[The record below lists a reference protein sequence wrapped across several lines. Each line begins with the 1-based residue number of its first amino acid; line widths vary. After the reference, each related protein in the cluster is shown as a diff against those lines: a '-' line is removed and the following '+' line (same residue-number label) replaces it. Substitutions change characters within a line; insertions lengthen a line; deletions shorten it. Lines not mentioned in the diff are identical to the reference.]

1 MIAWYNDVAKK
12 RMTRSLIV
20 FWFVFLIMISH
31 YFYFLFVNIYLPII
45 YPMMMI
51 IFLSL
56 QLNHP
61 HVIYLFEL
69 SKKDTYIIFKE
80 MLWIIY
86 QMMMNVLLIM
96 IGHLIIMVS
105 YQLSYSISSF
115 MMLNASTLF
124 IYGIV
129 HPLLT
134 PFFYKLL
141 SFVIIFLSHHFL
153 LDVSFYESIHF
164 LYIEPSNDMQIL
176 IIVIAFI
183 FLQIIHFLSVE
194 KKVF

>member
-1 MIAWYNDVAKK
+1 MISWYNDVSKK
-12 RMTRSLIV
+12 RMTRSFIV
-20 FWFVFLIMISH
+20 FWIVFLIVTPH
-31 YFYFLFVNIYLPII
+31 YFHFLFVNIYLPII
-45 YPMMMI
+45 YPLMMI

-69 SKKDTYIIFKE
+69 RKKNTHIIFKE

-86 QMMMNVLLIM
+86 HMMMYVLLMM

-105 YQLSYSISSF
+105 YQLSFSISSF
-115 MMLNASTLF
+115 MMINASTLF
-124 IYGIV
+124 IHGIV

-141 SFVIIFLSHHFL
+141 SFVILFLSHHFL
-153 LDVSFYESIHF
+153 LDASFYESIHF
-164 LYIEPSNDMQIL
+164 LYIEPSNEIQII

-183 FLQIIHFLSVE
+183 LLQIIHFLSVE

>member
-1 MIAWYNDVAKK
+1 MISWYNDVSKK
-12 RMTRSLIV
+12 RMTRNFIV
-20 FWFVFLIMISH
+20 FWIVFLIVTPH
-31 YFYFLFVNIYLPII
+31 YFHFLFVNIYLPII
-45 YPMMMI
+45 YPLMMI

-69 SKKDTYIIFKE
+69 RKKNTYIIFRE

-86 QMMMNVLLIM
+86 HIMMYVLLMM

-105 YQLSYSISSF
+105 YQLSFSISSF
-115 MMLNASTLF
+115 MMINASTLF
-124 IYGIV
+124 IHGIV

-141 SFVIIFLSHHFL
+141 SFVILFLSHHFL
-153 LDVSFYESIHF
+153 LDASFYESIHF
-164 LYIEPSNDMQIL
+164 LYIEPSNEIQII

-183 FLQIIHFLSVE
+183 LLQIIHFLSVE